1 MLLTR
6 RDVSRGFV
14 ALTPRAA
21 AGKLASCNAKE
32 KATLPIVYYMSIKA
46 MDHIT
51 NELLNDGFKNNTPVA
66 VIYNAG
72 GDDQEILH
80 TQLFDLPKLGKN
92 YCSSNRD

>member
-1 MLLTR
+1 
-6 RDVSRGFV
+6 
-14 ALTPRAA
+14 
-21 AGKLASCNAKE
+21 
-32 KATLPIVYYMSIKA
+32 MSIKA

-92 YCSSNRD
+92 YCSSNPGLIIVGDITSYKYKSGLGALKGEKFF